1 MFYQV
6 KAIRKGTKP
15 PIWRRILVPSNI
27 SYSQLA
33 VVLEGILELPF
44 LDTYMFES
52 YSNKMRFSE
61 YREGKKLPSDY
72 YYTAYDAAENYINE
86 CFDTGKSISFNF
98 PGKED
103 YLPGYRLEI
112 EKCLG
117 SVALSD
123 RSTGEKVEVRSPLI
137 VKETSGENDSYFSDP
152 RSINEMMKENFFI
165 VEGDSYFADHSEVYE
180 RVLKG
185 KGILFSKDPKSRK
198 NHVARSSQSYLMEIA
213 DNFEL
218 LLGQQ
223 SKADQ
228 GDYDKA
234 ISSGSAAKSIRK
246 QSSGFGTSPRRHT
259 SLEDFLAE
267 DSYEELME
275 AAEDIHYHTTEKD
288 RKKIAKALA
297 KQYLLPNTMKQ
308 QLFWATEEELDDFE
322 ESVKKRDTFFKVS
335 DWDRYGGIYGLGY
348 YLAYSDDHIG
358 VTGDIADTYEILVK
372 SGYRTLHRQVRWL
385 RDCLGYV
392 GMFYAVIP
400 IKQLYRIFKQKEGMD
415 IGFDTFRNLCHDIP
429 SDYSICSFSGDKAVE
444 RGLLERD
451 LYKKLEKRMFDV
463 GYYIPSVSNIE
474 AYAKDHYPSD
484 VPQYIKL
491 FEYFNGKLGWKQ
503 KKATEMCIEAVREFS
518 YGTDVPGYI
527 EKLYDKGLSRT
538 NYEDIN
544 NITMLVIDV
553 YNNTRRFDF
562 RGHTSGEVL
571 DIKPNVIDEGIP
583 IIDPN
588 KTTIANVLNLP
599 KAPFDM
605 TGFNVDSGLNVLNG
619 RTASAPASRDSK
631 VIPMMKKVYPNA
643 PCPCGS
649 GKKYKKCCGKN
660 V

>member
-152 RSINEMMKENFFI
+152 RSINETMKENFFI

-228 GDYDKA
+228 GDYD
-234 ISSGSAAKSIRK
+234 
-246 QSSGFGTSPRRHT
+246 
-259 SLEDFLAE
+259 
-267 DSYEELME
+267 
-275 AAEDIHYHTTEKD
+275 
-288 RKKIAKALA
+288 
-297 KQYLLPNTMKQ
+297 N
-308 QLFWATEEELDDFE
+308 
-322 ESVKKRDTFFKVS
+322 
-335 DWDRYGGIYGLGY
+335 
-348 YLAYSDDHIG
+348 
-358 VTGDIADTYEILVK
+358 
-372 SGYRTLHRQVRWL
+372 
-385 RDCLGYV
+385 
-392 GMFYAVIP
+392 
-400 IKQLYRIFKQKEGMD
+400 
-415 IGFDTFRNLCHDIP
+415 
-429 SDYSICSFSGDKAVE
+429 
-444 RGLLERD
+444 
-451 LYKKLEKRMFDV
+451 
-463 GYYIPSVSNIE
+463 
-474 AYAKDHYPSD
+474 
-484 VPQYIKL
+484 
-491 FEYFNGKLGWKQ
+491 
-503 KKATEMCIEAVREFS
+503 
-518 YGTDVPGYI
+518 
-527 EKLYDKGLSRT
+527 
-538 NYEDIN
+538 
-544 NITMLVIDV
+544 
-553 YNNTRRFDF
+553 
-562 RGHTSGEVL
+562 
-571 DIKPNVIDEGIP
+571 
-583 IIDPN
+583 
-588 KTTIANVLNLP
+588 
-599 KAPFDM
+599 DM
-605 TGFNVDSGLNVLNG
+605 TGFNVDSGLNALNE